1 MRRALRK
8 RPPVKYT
15 NDMRSHDNINSEGIR
30 DGEQEQISQ
39 IQASLGIRMWE
50 SDPRYITHEG
60 DSDRGDV
67 IIQMNK
73 VKKLISL
80 KEQLDETVA
89 TVWLTT
95 SEMVFSLN

>member
-1 MRRALRK
+1 
-8 RPPVKYT
+8 
-15 NDMRSHDNINSEGIR
+15 
-30 DGEQEQISQ
+30 
-39 IQASLGIRMWE
+39 MWE
-50 SDPRYITHEG
+50 SDPRYISHEG

-67 IIQMNK
+67 IIQMNE

-95 SEMVFSLN
+95 AEMGFSLTDESHMVICSRDTREGKVTDRYLAPEISKFDLHLGSGGT

>member
-8 RPPVKYT
+8 RQPVKYT
-15 NDMRSHDNINSEGIR
+15 NDMRSDDSINTEGSR

-39 IQASLGIRMWE
+39 IQASLGISICE

-67 IIQMNK
+67 IIPM
-73 VKKLISL
+73 
-80 KEQLDETVA
+80 
-89 TVWLTT
+89 
-95 SEMVFSLN
+95 SEMTDQSEGAGQ